1 MERQTR
7 VTEWQ
12 LAMIEEMRR
21 QTEALEAI
29 RESLGAVRTDE
40 CELVEI
46 EKRELK
52 AVEKS

>member
-1 MERQTR
+1 MPAR

-29 RESLGAVRTDE
+29 RENLGAMRADE
-40 CELVEI
+40 CELVTT
-46 EKRELK
+46 EKKELALMERE
-52 AVEKS
+52 S